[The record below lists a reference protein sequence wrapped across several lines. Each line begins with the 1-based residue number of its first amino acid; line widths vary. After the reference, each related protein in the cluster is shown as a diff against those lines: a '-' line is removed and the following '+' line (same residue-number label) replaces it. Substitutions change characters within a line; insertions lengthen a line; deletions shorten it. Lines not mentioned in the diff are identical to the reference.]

1 MTPAE
6 IEFELSSLRARLLPL
21 EDRERKRAEAW
32 KSTHSIV
39 RFFVIGFALVA
50 LGMLAFT
57 MLTDRKD
64 NEIAIALL
72 LINIPLIFVGQTL
85 MNGWVKGYPT
95 RQGEDPGHRSI
106 TAAQ

>member
-6 IEFELSSLRARLLPL
+6 IEFEPSSLHARLLQL

-50 LGMLAFT
+50 LGTLAFS
-57 MLTDRKD
+57 MLTDRKGI
-64 NEIAIALL
+64 EIAIALL
-72 LINIPLIFVGQTL
+72 LVNIPLIFVGQTL
-85 MNGWVKGYPT
+85 MIGWVKGYAT
-95 RQGEDPGHRSI
+95 RQGEVPGRRPI
-106 TAAQ
+106 AAAQ